1 MFDLRS
7 RAGIVGF
14 ATGATLLALPVVAAG
29 QVPVVD
35 RVVGGVT
42 ETAQSLAPPPVPP
55 VTLPAPVA
63 KPAPPAPVPALPAPP
78 SPGPAAPAPAPG
90 PAPVPASAPAPR
102 VAAAPAISAGD
113 RTPPSPPAKAK
124 ASGKQRG
131 GATARAASG
140 EVASDAQSNSA
151 GDQGTGTTVVDA
163 ADSGDAGG
171 PAALPFT
178 GLQLVLLG
186 MAGLAALAGGA
197 LLRRAT

>member
-7 RAGIVGF
+7 RAGIVGV
-14 ATGATLLALPVVAAG
+14 ATGAALLALPVVAAG
-29 QVPVVD
+29 QVPVVGQ
-35 RVVGGVT
+35 VVGGVT
-42 ETAQSLAPPPVPP
+42 ETAQTLAPAPVSP
-55 VTLPAPVA
+55 VALPAPVA
-63 KPAPPAPVPALPAPP
+63 KPAPPGL
-78 SPGPAAPAPAPG
+78 AAPAPAP
-90 PAPVPASAPAPR
+90 APAPR
-102 VAAAPAISAGD
+102 LAAAPASSAGD
-113 RTPPSPPAKAK
+113 KTPPAPAAEAT

-140 EVASDAQSNSA
+140 EVASEAQSDSA
-151 GDQGTGTTVVDA
+151 GHQGTGTTGVDA
-163 ADSGDAGG
+163 ANSGDTGG

>member
-35 RVVGGVT
+35 QVVGRLT
-42 ETAQSLAPPPVPP
+42 ETAQSLAPAPVPQ
-55 VTLPAPVA
+55 VSLPAPVA
-63 KPAPPAPVPALPAPP
+63 TPAPPAPVPALPAPP
-78 SPGPAAPAPAPG
+78 SPGPAAPAPAP
-90 PAPVPASAPAPR
+90 APPPASAPAPR

-113 RTPPSPPAKAK
+113 RTPPSPPAEAK
-124 ASGKQRG
+124 ASGRQRG

-140 EVASDAQSNSA
+140 EVASEAQSDLA
-151 GDQGTGTTVVDA
+151 GDQGTGTTDVEIA
-163 ADSGDAGG
+163 TADSADAGG

>member
-29 QVPVVD
+29 QVPVVGQ
-35 RVVGGVT
+35 VVGGVT
-42 ETAQSLAPPPVPP
+42 ETAQSLAPVPVPQVALP
-55 VTLPAPVA
+55 VPVA
-63 KPAPPAPVPALPAPP
+63 TPAPPAPVPGPALPAPP
-78 SPGPAAPAPAPG
+78 SPGPAAPAPAP
-90 PAPVPASAPAPR
+90 APAPR
-102 VAAAPAISAGD
+102 VAAAPASSAGD
-113 RTPPSPPAKAK
+113 RTPPSPPAKAR
-124 ASGKQRG
+124 ASGKQPDR
-131 GATARAASG
+131 ATARAASG
-140 EVASDAQSNSA
+140 EVASEAQSDSA
-151 GDQGTGTTVVDA
+151 GDQGTGTTDVEIET

-197 LLRRAT
+197 LLRRVT

>member
-35 RVVGGVT
+35 QVVGPVT
-42 ETAQSLAPPPVPP
+42 ETAQTLAPAPVPP
-55 VTLPAPVA
+55 VALPAPVA
-63 KPAPPAPVPALPAPP
+63 KPAPPAPVLTPR
-78 SPGPAAPAPAPG
+78 APAPAP
-90 PAPVPASAPAPR
+90 APAPR
-102 VAAAPAISAGD
+102 LAAAPASSAGD
-113 RTPPSPPAKAK
+113 GTPPAPAAEAK

-140 EVASDAQSNSA
+140 EVASEAQSESA
-151 GDQGTGTTVVDA
+151 GDQGTGTTRVDA
-163 ADSGDAGG
+163 ADSGDVGG